1 MILARESVFRSGYFP
16 GFFVFVIFVLVIFV
30 LLVTL
35 FCTFR
40 RVSLLSFYVLFE
52 TRLITTMFLVLGWG
66 CLSER
71 VQAGIYLSR
80 LLTLEDGND
89 SLSRKVGK
97 ELPLLAA

>member
-1 MILARESVFRSGYFP
+1 MILARESVVRSGCFP
-16 GFFVFVIFVLVIFV
+16 GFFVFVIVFLP
-30 LLVTL
+30 VTL

-40 RVSLLSFYVLFE
+40 RDSLLSFYVLCE
-52 TRLITTMFLVLGWG
+52 SRLITTLFLALGWG

-80 LLTLEDGND
+80 LLTLEDGTD
-89 SLSRKVGK
+89 SLSRKVGN